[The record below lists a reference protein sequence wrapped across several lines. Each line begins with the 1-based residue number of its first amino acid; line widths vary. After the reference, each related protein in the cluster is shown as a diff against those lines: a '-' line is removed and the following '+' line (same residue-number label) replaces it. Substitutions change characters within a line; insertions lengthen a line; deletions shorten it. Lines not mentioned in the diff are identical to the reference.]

1 MPNLLFIGD
10 IVGRPGR
17 SLVIDKLPSWR
28 EAWNLDFVVAN
39 AENAAGGS
47 GLTAAIAN
55 ELTSSGVD
63 AITLG
68 DHLWDQRGFEKEIS
82 ALEFVARPVNL
93 PAVCPGK
100 TELIVSH
107 NGFRLGVLTV
117 LGRKYLKTPGDCPF
131 VAADRVIQALADV
144 TDGIFVEVHAEATSE
159 KVALGWYLDGR
170 VTAVV
175 GTHTHIPTADA
186 NVLPRG
192 TGYLTDAGM
201 TGPYQSV
208 LGREVQPVVAGFLD
222 GMPRRFPVAEGDV
235 RMSGAL
241 ISIDQ
246 SSGFCTKIEHVFVSA
261 GHRS

>member
-10 IVGRPGR
+10 IVGSPGR
-17 SLVIDKLPSWR
+17 NFVIEKLAVWR
-28 EAWNLDFVVAN
+28 EEWQLDFVVAN

-47 GLTAAIAN
+47 GLTATIAN
-55 ELTSSGVD
+55 ELTAAGVD

-68 DHLWDQRGFEKEIS
+68 DHLWDQRGFEKDIVQ
-82 ALEFVARPVNL
+82 LETVTRPANL
-93 PAVCPGK
+93 PSACPGR
-100 TELIVSH
+100 TELVVSS
-107 NGFRLGVLTV
+107 NGFRLGVATV
-117 LGRKYLKTPGDCPF
+117 LGRRFLRTPGDCPF
-131 VAADRVIQALADV
+131 AAADRAIHSFSNRADAV
-144 TDGIFVEVHAEATSE
+144 LVEVHAEATSE

-170 VTAVV
+170 ATAVV

-186 NVLPRG
+186 VVLPRG

-222 GMPRRFPVAEGDV
+222 GMPRRFPVADGDV

-241 ISIDQ
+241 ISIDAT
-246 SSGFCTKIEHVFVSA
+246 SGRCLKIEHLFA
-261 GHRS
+261 RKETA